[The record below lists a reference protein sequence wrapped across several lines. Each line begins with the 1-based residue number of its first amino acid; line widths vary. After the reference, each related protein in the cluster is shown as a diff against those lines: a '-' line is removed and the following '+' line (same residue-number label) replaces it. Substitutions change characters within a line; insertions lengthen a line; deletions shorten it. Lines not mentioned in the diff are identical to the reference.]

1 MLLFLVFFSCQNADI
16 DLEGFDATLWQSDQ
30 NGCEGKRIGQVAVFE
45 QRIKPQ
51 IDKMSEKDIVK
62 ILGKPDRQE
71 LMTRGQKIYYY
82 ALEAGKLCQKKQS
95 RIKVVQVRFDAL
107 NRINEV
113 TITEK
118 DF

>member
-1 MLLFLVFFSCQNADI
+1 MILFSFFFACQDTKI

-30 NGCEGKRIGQVAVFE
+30 NGCEGKRIEQVLVFE

-51 IDKMSEKDIVK
+51 IDLMSEKEIVK

-71 LMTRGQKIYYY
+71 LMARGQKFYYY
-82 ALEAGKLCQKKQS
+82 ALEAGKLCQKEQV
-95 RIKVVQVRFDAL
+95 RIKVVQIRFDAL

>member
-1 MLLFLVFFSCQNADI
+1 MLLFSLFFACQNAEI

-30 NGCEGKRIGQVAVFE
+30 NGCEGKRIGQVAIFE

-51 IDKMSEKDIVK
+51 IDQMSEKDIVK

-82 ALEAGKLCQKKQS
+82 ALEAGKLCQKEQS
-95 RIKVVQVRFDAL
+95 RIKIVQIRFDAL

-113 TITEK
+113 TLTEK